1 MDRSYRVTAGS
12 IQGPMSIKVSET
24 SQSGEYRYTAG
35 GKLE

>member
-12 IQGPMSIKVSET
+12 IQGPLSIKVSET
-24 SQSGEYRYTAG
+24 SQSGECRYTAG